1 MFYSNGDYEDQISK
15 RNAAIIRGCY
25 GLTNIPYFSDANHM
39 IAWWIKGS
47 TTYYPTNMPGKK
59 SSDAWTWREPT
70 QYCRKID
77 FDGYNHN
84 AGPIVQSGHPGN
96 YQRVP
101 YFGAVRLH
109 RNIAADPS
117 CICVPDLCKSGVW
130 LPYGSQMHSAS
141 SSPTSLRLGFCI
153 TYGNKSMLLFRDRL
167 GGAETSDGID
177 FEFRASDFKKY
188 YLTTGYYDTFM
199 FLGNMPNLTPNVL
212 MQPGAGTFY
221 PLPSVDR
228 LDMRI
233 TTDPNDTL
241 EITLGYV
248 GSNVEWSIKNIDEGA
263 YFYIKSRLWAAL
275 GDGSVSGYDFPTVP
289 EWTLLSY
296 NERRNGMSYFPTNP
310 GEYDRL
316 IMEVNIY
323 ESQGDK
329 EYVTIRKEVRI

>member
-1 MFYSNGDYEDQISK
+1 
-15 RNAAIIRGCY
+15 
-25 GLTNIPYFSDANHM
+25 M

-177 FEFRASDFKKY
+177 FEFRASDFK
-188 YLTTGYYDTFM
+188 
-199 FLGNMPNLTPNVL
+199 N
-212 MQPGAGTFY
+212 
-221 PLPSVDR
+221 
-228 LDMRI
+228 
-233 TTDPNDTL
+233 
-241 EITLGYV
+241 
-248 GSNVEWSIKNIDEGA
+248 
-263 YFYIKSRLWAAL
+263 
-275 GDGSVSGYDFPTVP
+275 
-289 EWTLLSY
+289 
-296 NERRNGMSYFPTNP
+296 
-310 GEYDRL
+310 
-316 IMEVNIY
+316 
-323 ESQGDK
+323 
-329 EYVTIRKEVRI
+329 TI